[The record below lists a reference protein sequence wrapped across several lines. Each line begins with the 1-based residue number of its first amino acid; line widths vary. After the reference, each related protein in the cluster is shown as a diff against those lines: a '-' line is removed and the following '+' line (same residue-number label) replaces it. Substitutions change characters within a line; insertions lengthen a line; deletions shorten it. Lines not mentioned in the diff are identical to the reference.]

1 MPTTL
6 WGLPVHPLVVHLV
19 VFLIPLVVVAAL
31 VVALWPRARKAAGP
45 WVLGLATLGVVS
57 VPMATS
63 SGEGLEKK
71 VPRTALV
78 EHHAELAD
86 GLLPLVAGL
95 WLGLAALVAVAWYAR
110 RAASAPRWA
119 TLVTVAA
126 AVLTVGASAAA
137 GVQVVRIGHSGAKA
151 VWHDV
156 GSGQASGR

>member
-19 VFLIPLVVVAAL
+19 VFLIPLVVLAAL
-31 VVALWPRARKAAGP
+31 VVAVWPRARKVAAP

-71 VPRTALV
+71 VPHTALV

-95 WLGLAALVAVAWYAR
+95 WLTLAVIVAVAWYSR
-110 RAASAPRWA
+110 RAAAAPRWA
-119 TLVTVAA
+119 AAVTVVA
-126 AVLTVGASAAA
+126 AVLTVGASVGTA
-137 GVQVVRIGHSGAKA
+137 VQVVRIGHSGAKA

-156 GSGQASGR
+156 GTERATGR